1 KGLRDQSDILN
12 RTLKTHRERVA
23 ELKKRYEESAKVKG
37 VDADQTKRLAT
48 QYNNAVA
55 QMNRTEDQLKK
66 VTDAI
71 EEQVNPWKNLARNM
85 EEAGTKMQNFG
96 RGMADFGRS
105 YSMRVTAPIVAS
117 SAA

>member
-1 KGLRDQSDILN
+1 
-12 RTLKTHRERVA
+12 
-23 ELKKRYEESAKVKG
+23 
-37 VDADQTKRLAT
+37 RLAT

-85 EEAGTKMQNFG
+85 AEAGTKMQNFG

-117 SAA
+117 SAAVFKASMDYESAFAGVNFLPSLLEIAG